1 MRDAVLEDPLGLAP
15 FDLKD
20 GVLASAEDVDGDSEL
35 HEKPPAKLVKE
46 RGKSFQDGMQ
56 KPNPHPGKKRDK
68 VEDQRVGRTAKP
80 KCSLVEFGLALEIWS
95 V

>member
-1 MRDAVLEDPLGLAP
+1 
-15 FDLKD
+15 
-20 GVLASAEDVDGDSEL
+20 
-35 HEKPPAKLVKE
+35 VKE